1 MAYEVPGNIV
11 GSLSASADLSA
22 KQFFAVVT
30 TSTGGVNVGGGRIF
44 GVLQN
49 APSSGEAATVMT
61 DGITKLVAAGSTLA
75 VGNPVGINAAGRAA
89 AVGSTA
95 PRVGVIVQ
103 GSSGSTGRIL
113 SVDLDRSYST

>member
-11 GSLSASADLSA
+11 GSMSAAADLSG
-22 KQFFAVVT
+22 KQFYAVVT

-44 GVLQN
+44 GILQN

-61 DGITKLVAAGSTLA
+61 DGISKVAAAGSTLA
-75 VGNPVGINAAGRAA
+75 VGQAVGFGADGMAE

-95 PRVGVIVQ
+95 PRAGVIVL